1 MNDGIFFFGCDNID
15 CGVVGMCGGEIVVM
29 VYRIGSMGLF
39 YCFVM
44 IKRIWYCISFI
55 VLLNKYVVFL

>member
-15 CGVVGMCGGEIVVM
+15 CGVVDMCGGEIVIM

-44 IKRIWYCISFI
+44 IKRI
-55 VLLNKYVVFL
+55 